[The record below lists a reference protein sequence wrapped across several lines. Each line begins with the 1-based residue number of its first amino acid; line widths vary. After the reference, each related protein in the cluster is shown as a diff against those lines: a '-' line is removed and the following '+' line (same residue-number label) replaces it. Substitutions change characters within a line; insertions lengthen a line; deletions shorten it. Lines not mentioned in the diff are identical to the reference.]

1 VQHRDRH
8 RRCLGPLPRSRV
20 HGDGGG
26 GGSRRARKDE
36 RGAARCLVSSFFIRK
51 QKKKR
56 GASRTEAISF
66 GLLPI
71 LVWALIW
78 KFCCGLCVRD
88 GLWHKFC
95 LIIASAILVL
105 HKKSITAEA
114 SSIAVISNGSPS
126 P

>member
-51 QKKKR
+51 QKKKE
-56 GASRTEAISF
+56 GH
-66 GLLPI
+66 
-71 LVWALIW
+71 LVQKQSVLGFYPFW
-78 KFCCGLCVRD
+78 CGL
-88 GLWHKFC
+88 
-95 LIIASAILVL
+95 
-105 HKKSITAEA
+105 
-114 SSIAVISNGSPS
+114 
-126 P
+126 

>member
-1 VQHRDRH
+1 VGVVVVAV
-8 RRCLGPLPRSRV
+8 LGRMSAVRLV
-20 HGDGGG
+20 V
-26 GGSRRARKDE
+26 
-36 RGAARCLVSSFFIRK
+36 LFQVSSFGS
-51 QKKKR
+51 KKKR

-95 LIIASAILVL
+95 LIIASVILVL